1 MPSFNVSNE
10 IDALY
15 YTGFNLPKSKPIEAS
30 NRALIQEA
38 ISKNNMLLIRN
49 LKNDETGDNFSFT
62 SKKIQII
69 PVLIIFHRNNYYVGG
84 YNLTQDNVV
93 IYGVRQ
99 MEDVTILPKKCK
111 PNDYFNLV
119 SKEMASRFGVTK
131 NINPNVYTIQ
141 IEISTV
147 LSEFI
152 QNHTWHHSQQFEK
165 KKGKTLL
172 TLTCGINREL
182 LGWFLQWMYNIK
194 IVEPKIVRTYYEK
207 TIKEV
212 MSVHNNKKL
221 LVYKNIFETTKD

>member
-131 NINPNVYTIQ
+131 NINPNKTDGTNDNMFGMFYFFIITQ
-141 IEISTV
+141 IIDGIMASV
-147 LSEFI
+147 LFFI
-152 QNHTWHHSQQFEK
+152 FIALYYK
-165 KKGKTLL
+165 KKR
-172 TLTCGINREL
+172 I
-182 LGWFLQWMYNIK
+182 FLAAVSNLQSI
-194 IVEPKIVRTYYEK
+194 IV
-207 TIKEV
+207 
-212 MSVHNNKKL
+212 L
-221 LVYKNIFETTKD
+221 